1 MPQFTPVGRRR
12 VIGQRPWGREPV
24 PRRLSPGVSW
34 APCSS
39 REVLGRGHTR
49 AGSEPSYYVCAIR
62 SEALLVARASPEP
75 AVIRSP
81 NLASLSGHQGRITGE
96 GSFMRAMSPGDHT
109 EVFPSLKKKG
119 GRQPRSRAR

>member
-24 PRRLSPGVSW
+24 PRRLGPGVSW

-96 GSFMRAMSPGDHT
+96 GSFVGRSHVTRRSHGSVPIAKEKGTTPT
-109 EVFPSLKKKG
+109 KK
-119 GRQPRSRAR
+119 